1 MTDNNKDTPHILI
14 VDDDQEITD
23 LLSTY
28 LSRNQFMVSTAHNG
42 QGLMES
48 LRLNPID
55 LIVLDIMMPGEDGF
69 TLCKKIR
76 STSDIPIIM
85 LTAGSD
91 ETDRIIGLELGAD
104 DYMNK
109 PFNPRELLARIK
121 AVLRRTEERNSSNET
136 TTVQKIQF
144 GQWTLDLMQRKLTH
158 EQGDT
163 LALSG
168 ADFDLLQVFIQHPG
182 QIISREALFKRL
194 KGRELSPYD
203 RSIDVQISR
212 LRQKLETGHDAS
224 QLIKTVRG
232 QGYLLSADIQY
243 L

>member
-1 MTDNNKDTPHILI
+1 MSKSEHPAHILI
-14 VDDDQEITD
+14 VDDDIEITD

-28 LSRNQFMVSTAHNG
+28 LSQNGFQVSTAHHGEEMSAILQTEQIN
-42 QGLMES
+42 
-48 LRLNPID
+48 

-69 TLCKKIR
+69 SLCKSLRVK
-76 STSDIPIIM
+76 STIPVIM
-85 LTAGSD
+85 LTASSE

-121 AVLRRTEERNSSNET
+121 AVLRRTDDKNSDVVKS
-136 TTVQKIQF
+136 QKVRF
-144 GQWTLDLMQRKLTH
+144 SDWTLDLLQRKLISSSG
-158 EQGDT
+158 EEC
-163 LALSG
+163 ALSG
-168 ADFDLLQVFIQHPG
+168 ADFDLLHLFIQQPA
-182 QIISREALFKRL
+182 QVISREALFKQI
-194 KGRELSPYD
+194 KGRALNPYD

-212 LRQKLETGHDAS
+212 LRQKLELNSEHK

-232 QGYLLSADIQY
+232 QGYILIADVDY

>member
-14 VDDDQEITD
+14 VDDDQEITN

-48 LRLNPID
+48 LRVSPID

-121 AVLRRTEERNSSNET
+121 AVLRRTEERNSSNE